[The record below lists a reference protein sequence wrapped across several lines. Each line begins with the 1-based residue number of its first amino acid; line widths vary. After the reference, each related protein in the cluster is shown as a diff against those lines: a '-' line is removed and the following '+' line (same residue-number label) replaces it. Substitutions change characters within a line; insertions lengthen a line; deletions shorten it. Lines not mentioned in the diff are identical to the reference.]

1 MEWDIAPMFL
11 AAIFVAV
18 VIPTIMVT
26 TAAVFVLYPI
36 AKRCSALLEAM
47 AGEKERHAQLESI
60 RGNEV
65 QRLGGEMQGLST
77 EMRQLQDRQDSLE
90 SRLGEGRT
98 GAQRP
103 LDE

>member
-11 AAIFVAV
+11 AATFVAV
-18 VIPTIMVT
+18 VIPTVVIT
-26 TAAVFVLYPI
+26 AAAVFVLYPI

-47 AGEKERHAQLESI
+47 ADEKERHA
-60 RGNEV
+60 
-65 QRLGGEMQGLST
+65 QGLST

-90 SRLGEGRT
+90 RLLDEGRT
-98 GAQRP
+98 GARLP